1 MAPIAA
7 RARRGSL
14 SPPVLRILAHSMLFG
29 LAISVA
35 DILFNFYLVSLGYA
49 ADTAGLLST
58 VSRGAGIVVGVPM
71 GLLIDRLGAQ
81 RAILLGLAAYAA
93 GWALMLVSRE
103 LWVLLA
109 AQFVVGAAYLLA
121 ATAVTPLLA
130 AVTPDADRS
139 RVFGMNAS
147 ASLIVG
153 LGGSVVGGVLP
164 SLTGRLLDVGPQD
177 AAAYRLA
184 LTAVVAL
191 GLAAMLP
198 VLGPMRRVEE
208 LRAVGPGAAVVER
221 MRLGRML
228 RFSIPSITLGVAGG
242 LFLPFQN
249 LFFRGAFG
257 LDDAAV
263 GVILAAG
270 ALGAGVG
277 ALLGSPVTA
286 RVGMRR
292 GAALLRAF
300 AIAAMLLMLAP
311 LLLPA
316 VLGFFL
322 RGLFVAAS
330 YPQMDALAMRHT
342 PVEQRGVM
350 MSLMSVLWAG
360 GWALAAVVSGYA
372 QIRWGF
378 APVLIAAA
386 AFYALSAAAIATL
399 PLKDES

>member
-1 MAPIAA
+1 
-7 RARRGSL
+7 
-14 SPPVLRILAHSMLFG
+14 
-29 LAISVA
+29 
-35 DILFNFYLVSLGYA
+35 
-49 ADTAGLLST
+49 
-58 VSRGAGIVVGVPM
+58 
-71 GLLIDRLGAQ
+71 
-81 RAILLGLAAYAA
+81 
-93 GWALMLVSRE
+93 
-103 LWVLLA
+103 
-109 AQFVVGAAYLLA
+109 
-121 ATAVTPLLA
+121 
-130 AVTPDADRS
+130 
-139 RVFGMNAS
+139 
-147 ASLIVG
+147 
-153 LGGSVVGGVLP
+153 VLP
-164 SLTGRLLDVGPQD
+164 SVTGSLLDVGPQD

-184 LTAVVAL
+184 LTSVVAL

-198 VLGPMRRVEE
+198 VLGRMHRVEE
-208 LRAVGPGAAVVER
+208 PRTVGPGAAVVER

-228 RFSIPSITLGVAGG
+228 RFAIPSVTLGVAGG

-286 RVGMRR
+286 RLGMRR

-300 AIAAMLLMLAP
+300 AVGAMLLMLAP
-311 LLLPA
+311 VLLPA

-378 APVLIAAA
+378 APILVAAA
-386 AFYALSAAAIATL
+386 TFYVLSAAAIATL
-399 PLKDES
+399 PLNDEG